1 MVCHA
6 LRLWDIFRTVTSWLD
21 ELMLHYF
28 QHILMLVLLGLG
40 KTKKRASYSI
50 RISPQE
56 YLCIAWISCTLM
68 SQEQQLHG
76 SSMFSSSAPGLWLH
90 LGATSNQGWL
100 GMADTAWWASVPIRS
115 YFRGTTEKLRCQHM
129 PCLCCWAFETLT
141 GLWIRIFSLLPTQ
154 FLEYISQKCSYVCWG
169 LWYRLGK
176 KCQRT
181 LKD

>member
-1 MVCHA
+1 MLCTQA
-6 LRLWDIFRTVTSWLD
+6 LRYLQDSNILTWWADASLFPTYPDAGTARTW
-21 ELMLHYF
+21 
-28 QHILMLVLLGLG
+28 Q
-40 KTKKRASYSI
+40 KKKRASYSI

-100 GMADTAWWASVPIRS
+100 GMADTAWWASVPRRS

-141 GLWIRIFSLLPTQ
+141 GLWIRIFGLLPTQ
-154 FLEYISQKCSYVCWG
+154 FLEYISQKCSYICCG